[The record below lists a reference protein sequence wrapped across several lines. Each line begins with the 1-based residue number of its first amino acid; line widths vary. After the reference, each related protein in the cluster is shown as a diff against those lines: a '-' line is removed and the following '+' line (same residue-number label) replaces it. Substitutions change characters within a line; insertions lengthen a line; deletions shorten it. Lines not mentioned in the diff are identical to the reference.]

1 MIDPVRELK
10 IRAEIL
16 QHRIA
21 SRQPAALAR
30 LRRLPEF
37 RAYSDDA
44 LEAVAARV
52 LRRHC
57 LTLLATELGFQGWPS
72 AKAAL
77 SGTGSVV
84 DFGTVLYP
92 KRCGGHLN
100 LWYVA
105 MTTPWRAVT
114 PAPATC
120 LPIVETSWSCRDRS
134 SRCSVLNLLH
144 RSGVRWASTG
154 FAHWICARARDCTGH
169 CCRSSHRRR
178 AHESCAWAS
187 GGPPR
192 AGSPAAPAGAGSGQ
206 AASGPSRYT
215 RVCRGGDA
223 KTSFVG

>member
-1 MIDPVRELK
+1 METAMIDPVRELK

-77 SGTGSVV
+77 SGTGSVI

-100 LWYVA
+100 LWYRRYDDAVA
-105 MTTPWRAVT
+105 GRHAC
-114 PAPATC
+114 AGYLLAYR
-120 LPIVETSWSCRDRS
+120 RDFMVVQGS
-134 SRCSVLNLLH
+134 FIEVLGL
-144 RSGVRWASTG
+144 
-154 FAHWICARARDCTGH
+154 
-169 CCRSSHRRR
+169 
-178 AHESCAWAS
+178 E
-187 GGPPR
+187 
-192 AGSPAAPAGAGSGQ
+192 PAAPEWSQMGFDWVRPLDLRARTRLYGALLSQLPSEAGA
-206 AASGPSRYT
+206 
-215 RVCRGGDA
+215 
-223 KTSFVG
+223 